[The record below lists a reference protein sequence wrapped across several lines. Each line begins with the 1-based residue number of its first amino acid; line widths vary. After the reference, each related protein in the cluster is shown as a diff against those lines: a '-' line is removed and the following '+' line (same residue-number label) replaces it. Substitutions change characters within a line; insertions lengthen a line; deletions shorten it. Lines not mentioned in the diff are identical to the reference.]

1 MKSTDIYQKVLE
13 KLPKKANSNQ
23 LEETNTIEE
32 IEQVLIEYTNEKI
45 FEEDI
50 KGDYVEELGVMFDL
64 LEQAFESKEQ
74 KNQFFA
80 NYIQVILN
88 ILSNNG
94 TGKIFFWSKEERK
107 NNQKYPRMQ
116 YIDETLCFFKT
127 EQNSSNKGNA
137 IWLFDYIKKENQLLK
152 KEVKEKKKIID
163 ID

>member
-94 TGKIFFWSKEERK
+94 TGKIFFWSK
-107 NNQKYPRMQ
+107 
-116 YIDETLCFFKT
+116 
-127 EQNSSNKGNA
+127 
-137 IWLFDYIKKENQLLK
+137 
-152 KEVKEKKKIID
+152 
-163 ID
+163 